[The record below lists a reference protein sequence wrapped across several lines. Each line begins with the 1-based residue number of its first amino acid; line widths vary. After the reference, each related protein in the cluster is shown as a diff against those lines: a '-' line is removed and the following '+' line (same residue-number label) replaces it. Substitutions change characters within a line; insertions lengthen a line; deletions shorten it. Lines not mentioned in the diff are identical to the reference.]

1 MESSFLTPTILLKWF
16 LQRLANN
23 ELIIKSMILILEEQS
38 EAYDI
43 VEYAIF
49 INSMTTLNHILYYL
63 ILRSFIS
70 LFKVL

>member
-49 INSMTTLNHILYYL
+49 INSMTTLNHIL
-63 ILRSFIS
+63 
-70 LFKVL
+70 